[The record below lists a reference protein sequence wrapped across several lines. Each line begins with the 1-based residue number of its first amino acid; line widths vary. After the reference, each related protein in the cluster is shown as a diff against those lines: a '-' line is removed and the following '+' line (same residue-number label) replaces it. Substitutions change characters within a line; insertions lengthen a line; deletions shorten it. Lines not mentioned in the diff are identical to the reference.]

1 MSCPRFQPDSSWT
14 QVRNITT
21 HIVCLVAQAACHVSN
36 SDTNISWHSNF
47 GIPHRSNALF
57 MSQNIQ
63 VLLCR
68 RLRNFTSGDGTV
80 CISPFNSIQGHCNG
94 VENSTSRF
102 GHQSHQA
109 LSNTLEEALDTILL
123 CSLNI
128 AVTASINPLKHGV
141 LLNN

>member
-1 MSCPRFQPDSSWT
+1 
-14 QVRNITT
+14 
-21 HIVCLVAQAACHVSN
+21 
-36 SDTNISWHSNF
+36 
-47 GIPHRSNALF
+47 

-63 VLLCR
+63 VLLCK
-68 RLRNFTSGDGTV
+68 RLRNFTSGDDTA

-94 VENSTSRF
+94 VKNSTSRF

-109 LSNTLEEALDTILL
+109 LSNTLEEALDSVLL

-128 AVTASINPLKHGV
+128 AVTAGINTLKHGA